1 MNSTTYCIV
10 IVVYGVFV
18 CCFSTCL
25 YHTNKLYFKAAT
37 EDYFLSFFF
46 TVLLYKKS
54 RFPNRVLNQNM
65 FHLQSYKT
73 GTCKY
78 QQLKMIDLLPVNQ
91 GCN

>member
-37 EDYFLSFFF
+37 EDYFLAFFSPF
-46 TVLLYKKS
+46 YCIKS
-54 RFPNRVLNQNM
+54 QDFPTE
-65 FHLQSYKT
+65 S
-73 GTCKY
+73 
-78 QQLKMIDLLPVNQ
+78 
-91 GCN
+91 